1 MQPLRRRRRIVADLP
16 GVAGGGRGAFHP
28 NQRRSSAPVCLRRAT
43 SAPAHRKDGGR
54 RTITAATG
62 AAATRPA
69 RSPRDAENSGLGRCT
84 GRRRRRRQRRQR
96 GGGGAPLFDC
106 HRARDPSADVAPPP
120 PIGCRSAAAKLHSSP
135 SVLSQIRSPDW
146 PAGGTAWSG
155 RLPGRRTMNRANF
168 YQIFG
173 QRSAIRPLLGGNPN
187 RPSSCRAAAGL
198 RRRLHQPPD
207 TGPRSARHRAAVHQ
221 TRDRAPP
228 DHEPQP
234 AELSRVPHRLTRLR
248 ARS

>member
-1 MQPLRRRRRIVADLP
+1 MPGHRPRVPCCVAPAVFHQFVSGARRHLSSTPSDTGRLSAPMQPLRRRRRIVADLP

-54 RTITAATG
+54 RTITVATG

-135 SVLSQIRSPDW
+135 SVLSQIMSPE
-146 PAGGTAWSG
+146 S
-155 RLPGRRTMNRANF
+155 
-168 YQIFG
+168 
-173 QRSAIRPLLGGNPN
+173 
-187 RPSSCRAAAGL
+187 
-198 RRRLHQPPD
+198 
-207 TGPRSARHRAAVHQ
+207 
-221 TRDRAPP
+221 
-228 DHEPQP
+228 
-234 AELSRVPHRLTRLR
+234 
-248 ARS
+248 